1 MLRNRLKNMDLRI
14 TELADYMQVSR
25 PTMYKFI
32 EYYENSSFDLIN
44 RKTLKLFNY
53 IVENELA
60 GKKNVINY
68 ILNNLV
74 ELKEMGDS
82 EEKDFIKTMKKF
94 IVSNPESKKS
104 KFIEYCVLKNTFD
117 DIIYYLMEI
126 KDLLNKRKLM
136 DDEAQSLKPY
146 KEFLIKIEE
155 FNKRKGE

>member
-68 ILNNLV
+68 ILNNLIEV
-74 ELKEMGDS
+74 KEMGDS
-82 EEKDFIKTMKKF
+82 EEKDFMKTMKKF

-117 DIIYYLMEI
+117 DIIYYLVEI
-126 KDLLNKRKLM
+126 KELLNKRKLI
-136 DDEAQSLKPY
+136 DNEIDALKPY

-155 FNKRKGE
+155 FNKRKGN